1 MPMRTGGKDL
11 WNGWVLRQ
19 MYRTLCLPLITFSDF
34 TVTVGIDFG
43 NFWTFSIS
51 YWNRRKPVWNFI

>member
-1 MPMRTGGKDL
+1 MRTGGKDL

-43 NFWTFSIS
+43 NF
-51 YWNRRKPVWNFI
+51 